1 MRAPT
6 FTDDQLLAALRTAA
20 AELGAPLPVTAYD
33 VWRKAGGSHDGAH
46 GVAHGADLP
55 SGTLVIRRLGSWN
68 AACEAA
74 GVATNKTRST
84 SRRWTDDEVVAIVAR
99 YLTASGSTGSYA
111 GYVEWARET
120 EGVPSG
126 PTLRQRFAWNDVK
139 DRARGL

>member
-6 FTDDQLLAALRTAA
+6 FTDDQLLEAVRTAA
-20 AELGAPLPVTAYD
+20 AEVGAPLPVTAYD
-33 VWRKAGGSHDGAH
+33 AWRKAGDRDCA
-46 GVAHGADLP
+46 

-84 SRRWTDDEVVAIVAR
+84 SRRWTDEEVVAIVAR
-99 YLTASGSTGSYA
+99 YLTADGSPGSYA
-111 GYVEWARET
+111 GYVDWARET

-126 PTLRQRFAWNDVK
+126 PTLRQRFAWNEVK
-139 DRARGL
+139 ERARVL